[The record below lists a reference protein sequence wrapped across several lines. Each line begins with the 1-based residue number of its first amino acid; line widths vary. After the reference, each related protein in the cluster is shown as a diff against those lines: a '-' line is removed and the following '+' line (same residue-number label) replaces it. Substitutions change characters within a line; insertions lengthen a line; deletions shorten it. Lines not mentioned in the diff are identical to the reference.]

1 MGELW
6 RYFNQDYWNHFQ
18 QKVVKDELVK
28 HYDFYNQIK
37 SDHLF
42 EDDIYQA
49 LAALS
54 KSMFK
59 NEVENYNCWLKT
71 KIPALDNH
79 TPAELSSK
87 PHGMNWIRE
96 YIIRQ

>member
-37 SDHLF
+37 SDGLF

-54 KSMFK
+54 KSMFR
-59 NEVENYNCWLKT
+59 NEVENYYSWLKK
-71 KIPALDNH
+71 KIPALNNH

-87 PHGMNWIRE
+87 PYGMNWIRE